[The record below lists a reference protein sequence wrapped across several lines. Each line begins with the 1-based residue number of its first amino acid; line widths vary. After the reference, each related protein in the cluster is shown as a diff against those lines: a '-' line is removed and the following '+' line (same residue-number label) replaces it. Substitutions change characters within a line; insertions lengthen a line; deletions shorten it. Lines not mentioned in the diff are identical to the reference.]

1 MASYKIILI
10 YHQES
15 MSRVSNRD
23 LYVIP
28 FIELNIYNFLLRLEG
43 KVSTEHLQSKMGYI
57 ENVSCWAQLSNSSA
71 NSKHG
76 PCENHKKRS

>member
-1 MASYKIILI
+1 MASYKIILL

-23 LYVIP
+23 PYVIL

-43 KVSTEHLQSKMGYI
+43 KVSTEHLYSQKWDI
-57 ENVSCWAQLSNSSA
+57 
-71 NSKHG
+71 
-76 PCENHKKRS
+76 